1 MTHSAEARSHIE
13 KVVASVDSEIAE
25 LDAKLREALRATPE
39 DAAKATLLQT
49 VPGVG
54 PITAATLIG
63 ELPELGKLD
72 RRRLSALVGL
82 APMTRDSGRQ
92 QGNRAI
98 KGGRGEIRQVL
109 YMAVLTARR
118 RNPLI
123 RALAERLEAAG
134 KPYKVIMTACMRK
147 LLVILNAMVATA
159 TTWSLSP

>member
-1 MTHSAEARSHIE
+1 M
-13 KVVASVDSEIAE
+13 
-25 LDAKLREALRATPE
+25 
-39 DAAKATLLQT
+39 
-49 VPGVG
+49 PGVG

-63 ELPELGKLD
+63 ELPELGNLD

-82 APMTRDSGRQ
+82 APMNRDSGRQ
-92 QGNRAI
+92 QGKRAI

-118 RNPLI
+118 RNPVI

-159 TTWSLSP
+159 TAWSFSP